1 MNSWSSALRTGPV
14 AAAALQDRTT
24 GPFIL
29 TRDQRTAR
37 RRRSGSLFTPPR
49 VSRIIFD
56 QTESNKGSASQLE
69 AQAHDVTGRRP
80 ICLAAPNASAFP
92 FRRRGMTASLASREP
107 TLVSRCAQPSRL
119 LVLTEARF
127 LGEALAAALEDLF
140 RVEAVTCCNTAAALG
155 LGLAAPADALL
166 VDAAHSDGMPTAR
179 RLRQIAPTLP
189 IIAYG
194 VRDIEE
200 EVVLWAEAGVTGY
213 IPNTLE
219 LARLAHQIADIL
231 DGQQLCSARAAAA
244 LFRRVGGGAVPVSA
258 RSPSSPVRS
267 LTRRE
272 REVAELIAAGLSDK
286 QIARELN
293 IGLATAKTHVHNL
306 LGKLAVKQ
314 RREVVRV
321 MTGDDRLPFR
331 RTTPTSTSSQLL
343 FSASA

>member
-1 MNSWSSALRTGPV
+1 MNG
-14 AAAALQDRTT
+14 
-24 GPFIL
+24 
-29 TRDQRTAR
+29 
-37 RRRSGSLFTPPR
+37 
-49 VSRIIFD
+49 
-56 QTESNKGSASQLE
+56 
-69 AQAHDVTGRRP
+69 
-80 ICLAAPNASAFP
+80 
-92 FRRRGMTASLASREP
+92 SLASHEP
-107 TLVSRCAQPSRL
+107 ALVSRCAEPSRL

-127 LGEALAAALEDLF
+127 LGEALAAALEDRF
-140 RVEAVTCCNTAAALG
+140 RVEAVTCCNTTAALG
-155 LGLAAPADALL
+155 LGLVPMTDALL
-166 VDAAHSDGMPTAR
+166 VDAAHSDGVPTAR
-179 RLRQIAPTLP
+179 RLRQIAPSLP

-244 LFRRVGGGAVPVSA
+244 LFRRVAAGAGPVNAS
-258 RSPSSPVRS
+258 SPSSPVRS

-293 IGLATAKTHVHNL
+293 ISLATTKTHVHNL

-314 RREVVRV
+314 RREVARV
-321 MTGDDRLPFR
+321 LAGDARLPFR
-331 RTTPTSTSSQLL
+331 RTTPIPASRQLL
-343 FSASA
+343 FSTGV